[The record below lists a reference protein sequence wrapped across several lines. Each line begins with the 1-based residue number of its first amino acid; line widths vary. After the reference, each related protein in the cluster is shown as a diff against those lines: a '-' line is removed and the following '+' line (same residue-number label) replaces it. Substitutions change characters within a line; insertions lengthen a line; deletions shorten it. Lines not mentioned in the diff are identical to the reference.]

1 MESINPRLAVLQ
13 DVSDFYGGR
22 HRVEV
27 LRLDRVHPIIS
38 GNKWFKLRY
47 YIEDALQAGKT
58 GIVTFGGAWSN
69 HIVATAAAAAEAG
82 LQATGIIRG
91 EEPAQHSATLQQAA
105 RLGMQFVFQN
115 RTDYHHKIIPPHLQN
130 DNTCIIPEGGYGKQ
144 GAAGAGTIWELIPQ
158 PFDVVCCACGTG
170 TMLAGLALA
179 APAHTR
185 LTGISVLRN
194 NHSLQQEIA
203 TLTGSPYNWELLHDF
218 HNGGYA
224 RYNQQ
229 QIRFMNELY
238 TATGIPT
245 DIVYTGKLFM
255 AIDQLIR
262 HHHFPGD
269 KRLLLIHS
277 GGLQGN
283 ASLQP
288 DTLLYTQGRYI

>member
-47 YIEDALQAGKT
+47 YITDALQKRKT
-58 GIVTFGGAWSN
+58 TIVTFGGAWSN

-82 LQATGIIRG
+82 LKATGIIRG
-91 EEPAQHSATLQQAA
+91 EEPRKYSLTLQKAA
-105 RLGMQFVFQN
+105 ELGMQLLFQS
-115 RTDYHHKIIPPHLQN
+115 RTDYRNKTVPAILQN
-130 DNTCIIPEGGYGKQ
+130 ENTCIIPEGGYGEL
-144 GAAGAGTIWELIPQ
+144 GAAGAGTIWELIEE
-158 PFDVVCCACGTG
+158 PFDIVCCACGTG
-170 TMLAGLALA
+170 TMLAGLALS
-179 APAHTR
+179 APPHTH
-185 LTGISVLRN
+185 LTGVSVLKS
-194 NHSLQQEIA
+194 NHSLQEEVTA
-203 TLTGSPYNWELLHDF
+203 LTGTLANWKLLHDF

-224 RYNQQ
+224 RYNRE
-229 QIRFMNELY
+229 QIDFMNKFY
-238 TATGIPT
+238 TATGIPS

-255 AIDQLIR
+255 AATQLIR
-262 HHHFPGD
+262 HNYFPED

-283 ASLQP
+283 ASLP
-288 DTLLYTQGRYI
+288 ENTLLYSQ